1 MRAWGCLFC
10 GRRCGS
16 VGEVSIPGA
25 DKDQADVMRADLR
38 GCEYMLRLDKYLADA
53 GVGTRSEV
61 KKLLRSGRV
70 KVNGQVIKTAETK
83 VDPQAD
89 SVTVDGKPVEY
100 EQFVWYMV
108 HKDAGCV
115 TAVKDN
121 LHRTVMQLLPEEA
134 AGRKGLAPVGRL
146 DLDTEGLLLITD
158 DGDTAHR
165 LLSPSRHVPK
175 TYFALLGGEQELTA
189 RQAAAFESGLDIGDE
204 KPTAPAGLQVL
215 PWTSDYEALLPDN
228 EVPSADE
235 GTLRP
240 DNEVP
245 SADEGTLKTDN
256 EVPSADEGTLRCDN
270 EEPSAD
276 EGMPLP
282 DNNARMPVEERLL
295 PHAAEHR
302 CRSAVLA
309 TIREGRYHQ
318 VKRMFQAIGQEVLYL
333 KRTSFGPLE
342 LDPALKKGCA
352 RKLTKEEIRLLAEAV
367 GLSGKAGTE
376 G

>member
-1 MRAWGCLFC
+1 M
-10 GRRCGS
+10 
-16 VGEVSIPGA
+16 
-25 DKDQADVMRADLR
+25 Q
-38 GCEYMLRLDKYLADA
+38 RLDKYLADA
-53 GVGTRSEV
+53 GLGTRSEV
-61 KKLLRSGRV
+61 KKLLRGGRV
-70 KVNGQVIKTAETK
+70 RVNGQVIKTAEMK

-89 SVTVDGKPVEY
+89 PVTVDGKPVEY

-175 TYFALLGGEQELTA
+175 TYFALLEGEQELTA

-204 KPTAPAGLQVL
+204 KPTAPASLQVL
-215 PWTSDYEALLPDN
+215 PWDSDYEALLPDN
-228 EVPSADE
+228 EVPSDDG
-235 GTLRP
+235 GTLWP
-240 DNEVP
+240 DNEAS
-245 SADEGTLKTDN
+245 SADDATLLLNNEVRMPDN
-256 EVPSADEGTLRCDN
+256 EL
-270 EEPSAD
+270 
-276 EGMPLP
+276 
-282 DNNARMPVEERLL
+282 LL